1 MNLLISLLNSS
12 HFLRI
17 LQATPLRDNIERLN
31 MQLLQSLAN
40 GITVGEVA
48 GIISGV
54 TSIGKTLGV

>member
-1 MNLLISLLNSS
+1 
-12 HFLRI
+12 
-17 LQATPLRDNIERLN
+17 

-54 TSIGKTLGV
+54 TSISKTLL